1 MHNLKSDVRIID
13 RRSIYIVELG
23 SSNTIEI
30 ECIRLYTS
38 PLYNDQITKLISS
51 LEFYATLKCF
61 LLLNR

>member
-1 MHNLKSDVRIID
+1 MHNLKSDARIMD
-13 RRSIYIVELG
+13 RRSIYIVER

-38 PLYNDQITKLISS
+38 LLYNDHITKLISS
-51 LEFYATLKCF
+51 LKFYAILKCF